1 MDSESK
7 YEETKS
13 LRLSEISINFSFAEY
28 NKNLRPLDKV
38 VEESIFHFK
47 MVSKGWSLYEFSAF
61 GVGVL
66 AVILGSFDWGVNELA
81 GGGDYNR
88 VGSEGILFLSDLSLI
103 LSLLSIIAWL
113 GFATQLFIRFPIM
126 RENLAYMFLG
136 MIAVQLGYISAHA
149 STPDFPSN
157 LSIGQL
163 APILLAN
170 GIFAFLAIFVVHRAV
185 VETRDAHVIERHS
198 HPDPRVVE
206 IAWKDHSL
214 KLWSLGLGL
223 WMILVNI
230 FSWSGAHSIAPRPI
244 STEASVFNYPW
255 IYLICSVASTFLLIH
270 ILWYPQFMLG
280 AAGDRIQSVRA
291 REASGEMNVISKE
304 KIQGICP
311 ICKEETPATR
321 HPSGQITVHCQ
332 QFKCDGQGKP
342 GTTCSICEMTLPSRM
357 ECNNCKSNTTISSHF
372 DRQDAW

>member
-1 MDSESK
+1 MDSNSK

-28 NKNLRPLDKV
+28 NKNLTPLDRV

-47 MVSKGWSLYEFSAF
+47 MISKGWGTFEFSAF

-66 AVILGSFDWGVNELA
+66 AIILGSYDWGINELA

-185 VETRDAHVIERHS
+185 VETRDVHVIERHS

-223 WMILVNI
+223 WMVLVNI
-230 FSWSGAHSIAPRPI
+230 FSWAGAHSIASRPI

-255 IYLICSVASTFLLIH
+255 IYLICSVASNFLLIH

-291 REASGEMNVISKE
+291 REASDEMNIISKE

-311 ICKEETPATR
+311 ICKEETPATQ
-321 HPSGQITVHCQ
+321 HPSGQITVLCQ
-332 QFKCDGQGKP
+332 QFKCDGYGKP
-342 GTTCSICEMTLPSRM
+342 GTTCSICEMALPSRM